1 MSFRPRKP
9 NRFIVTLT
17 RTDNDPVE
25 PVRKPYTHGD
35 PDTCLKCP
43 YKECK
48 RGWCDRMTKI

>member
-9 NRFIVTLT
+9 NRFIITLT

-25 PVRKPYTHGD
+25 PVRKPHTHGD